1 MYVKITNQNKG
12 GNIFM
17 REWILENTDVTE
29 EEYDKLINPETIT
42 IEGVTTESNHTKS
55 LFRTPN
61 ACN

>member
-1 MYVKITNQNKG
+1 
-12 GNIFM
+12 M